1 MAAAAASLVAAGPAH
16 AQPDLRT
23 APPPVV
29 VDIQKNGSLILN
41 GEPVSDEQLG
51 DRLSALSDVE
61 PQPELHIREGSIL
74 RSAQVWLMI
83 ESGKRFGFR
92 QVRNV
97 MTVRLPPKPPVPPVI
112 VTITDAAITLDGEV
126 VARDDLA
133 ERFEAIAKRD
143 PQPEV
148 HFRTERG
155 ASYQI
160 VAPVMASAQ
169 RAGIKRTGV
178 IGGT

>member
-16 AQPDLRT
+16 AQPDSRT

-41 GEPVSDEQLG
+41 GVPVSDAQLG
-51 DRLSALSDVE
+51 ERLSALPAVE
-61 PQPELHIREGSIL
+61 PQPELHIREGSIV
-74 RSAQVWLMI
+74 RSAQVSLMI

-92 QVRNV
+92 QVCNV
-97 MTVRLPPKPPVPPVI
+97 MTVRLPPKPPVI
-112 VTITDAAITLDGEV
+112 VTIADAAITFDGEV
-126 VARDDLA
+126 VAREDLA

-155 ASYQI
+155 LSNQI
-160 VAPVMASAQ
+160 VAPVMAA
-169 RAGIKRTGV
+169 A
-178 IGGT
+178 